1 MDFEQDCGL
10 VFTEISNLRD
20 FFWKYWE
27 KTPQENMK
35 KYQEK
40 GTFIV
45 ENHNCV
51 ELQLVDKNRVDYL
64 KKSG

>member
-1 MDFEQDCGL
+1 
-10 VFTEISNLRD
+10 
-20 FFWKYWE
+20 
-27 KTPQENMK
+27 MK

-64 KKSG
+64 KKKVVNLSSKSALTKKYGSYIRGTDMADIQ